1 MKCGIVV
8 CITLALVFGVWLTGC
23 SARSKAAAPSPETT
37 GSPAEGHDGGDLESN
52 PASPTGS
59 STVSPDGEARAKPA
73 PGTPAAGEESAP
85 AQPTH
90 TAGGTNVASGEQ
102 RLVELAEEDLARRLD
117 LSVSQIRLMSIEA
130 VEWPDASLG
139 CPQPGM
145 MYSQVVTPG
154 FLIVLEAAGQTYEYH
169 TDRNCSVVMC
179 QGDGPD
185 VVPLMPVAPHGVPG
199 KPEVPSE

>member
-8 CITLALVFGVWLTGC
+8 CTALALMLGVCPTGC
-23 SARSKAAAPSPETT
+23 HARPTEVAPQEPT
-37 GSPAEGHDGGDLESN
+37 GSPTEGHEGGELESTPAGLTVNPTASRESGAGAN
-52 PASPTGS
+52 PA
-59 STVSPDGEARAKPA
+59 R
-73 PGTPAAGEESAP
+73 GTPAADEESPP

-102 RLVELAEEDLARRLD
+102 RLVELAEEDLARRQD
-117 LSVSQIRLMSIEA
+117 LSVSRIRLISIEA

-139 CPQPGM
+139 CPRPGM
-145 MYSQVVTPG
+145 MYAQVVTPG
-154 FLIVLEAAGQTYEYH
+154 FLIVLEAAGQSYEYH
-169 TDRNCSVVMC
+169 TDRNCAVVMC

-199 KPEVPSE
+199 KPRVPGE